1 MSLAFASSNGP
12 GMRARAAAVAVAG
25 LALAAVTGALLGK
38 TAADMVVLIGVA
50 SGCTLVAGLLGA
62 AVLRALR
69 DASFTAQISVVA
81 LTSVVAVAIA
91 AVGAGTAMF
100 LSSADLYALVVVVV
114 AAGAVGICV
123 AMVLADRVAA
133 ASRLLS
139 EAAARLVMAGTDGS
153 GSRPSIREFANLA
166 EHLDEIATRLA
177 EAHARESALESSRR
191 ELVSWVSHDLR
202 TPLAGIRAMSEALE
216 DGVVDDPATVA
227 EYHRT
232 MRLEADR
239 LAGLVDD
246 LFELSRIH
254 AGVLRLQ
261 LEPASLHDL
270 VSDAL
275 AAADPVATAKGV
287 RLQGRLVDTVPEL
300 HLAPPEMSRV
310 LRNLLGNAIRETPMD
325 GTVAVEAGLDG
336 DHAWV
341 AVTDACGGIPSDDLE
356 RVFDTSFRGHRP
368 RTPSAEAGAG
378 LGLAIAKGLV
388 EAHHGE
394 LHVANQGAGCRFTVR
409 LPLVM
414 PG

>member
-1 MSLAFASSNGP
+1 
-12 GMRARAAAVAVAG
+12 MRARTAAVAVVG
-25 LALAAVTGALLGK
+25 LALAALVGALLGK
-38 TAADMVVLIGVA
+38 SAADMIVLIGVA
-50 SGCTLVAGLLGA
+50 SACTLAAGLLGA
-62 AVLRALR
+62 TVLKLLR
-69 DASFTAQISVVA
+69 NASFTAQISVVA
-81 LTSVVAVAIA
+81 LTSVVAVAVG

-100 LSSADLYALVVVVV
+100 LSPSDLYALVVIVV

-139 EAAARLVMAGTDGS
+139 ESAARLVGAGTDGS
-153 GSRPSIREFANLA
+153 PSKPSIREFANLA
-166 EHLDEIATRLA
+166 ERLDETAIRLA
-177 EAHARESALESSRR
+177 EAHARESALESARR

-254 AGVLRLQ
+254 AGVLRLH

-275 AAADPVATAKGV
+275 AAADPVASAKGV
-287 RLQGRLVDTVPEL
+287 RLQGRLVESVPEL
-300 HLAPPEMSRV
+300 HLAPPAMSRV
-310 LRNLLGNAIRETPMD
+310 LRNLLGNAIRETPID

-341 AVTDACGGIPSDDLE
+341 AVTDTCGGIPDKDLA

-394 LHVANQGAGCRFTVR
+394 LHVTNQGAGCRFTVR
-409 LPLVM
+409 LPLVQ
-414 PG
+414 PR

>member
-1 MSLAFASSNGP
+1 MSRAASTGL
-12 GMRARAAAVAVAG
+12 GMRARAAAVAVVG
-25 LALAAVTGALLGK
+25 LALAALVGALLGK
-38 TAADMVVLIGVA
+38 SAADMIVLIGVA
-50 SGCTLVAGLLGA
+50 SACTLAAGLLGA
-62 AVLRALR
+62 TVLKLLR
-69 DASFTAQISVVA
+69 NASFTAQISVVA
-81 LTSVVAVAIA
+81 LTSVVAVAVG

-100 LSSADLYALVVVVV
+100 LSSADLYALVIIVV

-139 EAAARLVMAGTDGS
+139 ESAARLVGAGTDGS
-153 GSRPSIREFANLA
+153 PSKPSIREFADLA
-166 EHLDEIATRLA
+166 ERLDETAIRLA
-177 EAHARESALESSRR
+177 EAHARESALESARR

-254 AGVLRLQ
+254 AGVLRLH

-275 AAADPVATAKGV
+275 AAADPVASVKGV
-287 RLQGRLVDTVPEL
+287 RLQGRLVESVPEL

-310 LRNLLGNAIRETPMD
+310 LRNLLGNAIRETPID

-341 AVTDACGGIPSDDLE
+341 AVTDTCGGIPDKDLA

-394 LHVANQGAGCRFTVR
+394 LHVTNQGAGCRFTVR
-409 LPLVM
+409 LPLVQ
-414 PG
+414 PR